1 MATRRLPNK
10 QLKNFSA
17 TVAAFHQ
24 NAKAKGQD
32 KLTMREINKIIADY
46 RRERDPLS
54 GRVKRTTVTLS
65 ERMYREAKAA
75 AESTGWDLGMLVRQ
89 AIGDYLRQLQKPNA
103 PKNVIF
109 DEPERRRIVKAIAK
123 STEAFKPA
131 AAKRQKV
138 T

>member
-1 MATRRLPNK
+1 MTRRRIR
-10 QLKNFSA
+10 KNQPTELSA
-17 TVAAFHQ
+17 AVGELRRD
-24 NAKAKGQD
+24 AKAKGQD

-54 GRVKRTTVTLS
+54 GRVKRITVTLS

-89 AIGDYLRQLQKPNA
+89 AIGDYLRQLQKPHA
-103 PKNVIF
+103 AKNVIF

-131 AAKRQKV
+131 DAKHQQLP
-138 T
+138 